1 MFKLMKLQYDPYCY
15 CAELIL
21 TLPANDTVTEGLPG
35 EVVVML
41 SSSGYAF
48 DFTVTLMTMDGSAV
62 G

>member
-1 MFKLMKLQYDPYCY
+1 M
-15 CAELIL
+15 
-21 TLPANDTVTEGLPG
+21 TLPANDTVTEGQPG

-41 SSSGYAF
+41 SSSDYEF

>member
-1 MFKLMKLQYDPYCY
+1 MFKLLEFRCDPYCCY
-15 CAELIL
+15 ADLIL
-21 TLPANDTVTEGLPG
+21 TLPANDTVTEGQPG

-41 SSSGYAF
+41 SSIDYAF